1 MDFTLRQVL
10 KAMKLSNRQIFKLKF
25 GYNRPRGGKGKQ
37 KQNQKTRGIQL
48 LEPKIKPSLP
58 RGSGEPCSSTT
69 RTGSPVR
76 APSEDR
82 EDRTLEEQ
90 FRHIEAIDALVMDP
104 LLKHWQVIPTQTR
117 MPASYHPDR
126 VVRRECL
133 SYALN
138 EARDF
143 METNNCGWTPHAFQ
157 KARDAALEFKTKIV
171 PVLFPEWKDGAQTY

>member
-1 MDFTLRQVL
+1 
-10 KAMKLSNRQIFKLKF
+10 MKLSNRQIFKLKF